1 MSIDKKRIL
10 KNTVFLYL
18 RMIIIMIVNL
28 YVSREVLDL
37 LGVVDYG
44 IYNVVGGVVGM
55 LTFLNSTLSS
65 SSQRFFSIE
74 IAKNNN
80 ERLKEW
86 FSLNITVFALLIL
99 VVLVLSETIGLWFV
113 NNKMTIPPDRIY
125 ATNIV
130 YQLSIIAII
139 FQMFRIPYDGLII
152 AREKMNTYA
161 YISILEAI
169 FKIGIVAGL
178 SVINFDR
185 LITYGFLMLATTI
198 LTSLSYMLYCILKF
212 PESHFKPLW
221 DSQRIKELLSFSGWH
236 FFGSTSSVIRS
247 TGINLL
253 LNVFFNPAVNAARAV
268 AYQINSAVH
277 QLSGNFFVA
286 VKPQIYKSYAENN
299 IKGMVSL
306 IMQSTALCVF
316 LVSIIVIPILTRTEY
331 LLGIWL
337 KEIPEYAVLF
347 TQLVLINALFDSTAG
362 PSIAA
367 ALATAKIKKYQM
379 VVSFFMILN
388 LPISYV
394 LLRLGYPPQSTMI
407 TAIVITILLIFIRC
421 YLLTQLIDFSFV
433 SYSCLILKLIISS
446 CVVIFAL
453 KYISSLLPETFVAF
467 IVLSIISFVLLI
479 TIYLLFVFDKTERR
493 NILNYIPNLRNVREN
508 K

>member
-18 RMIIIMIVNL
+18 RMIVIMIVNL

-65 SSQRFFSIE
+65 SSQRFFSVE

-113 NNKMTIPPDRIY
+113 NNKMTIPSDRIY

-198 LTSLSYMLYCILKF
+198 LTSLSYMLYCIFKF

-268 AYQINSAVH
+268 AYQINGAVN

-286 VKPQIYKSYAENN
+286 VKPQIYKSYADNN

-306 IMQSTALCVF
+306 IMQSTSLCVF

-337 KEIPEYAVLF
+337 KEIPEYSILF
-347 TQLVLINALFDSTAG
+347 TKLVLINALFDSTAG

-367 ALATAKIKKYQM
+367 ALATAKIKKYQI

-407 TAIVITILLIFIRC
+407 TAIILTTLLIFIRC

-433 SYSCLILKLIISS
+433 SYSYLIIKLIISS

-453 KYISSLLPETFVAF
+453 KYISLLLPETFIAF
-467 IVLSIISFVLLI
+467 IVLSIISFILLI
-479 TIYLLFVFDKTERR
+479 TIYFLFVFDKTERR
-493 NILNYIPNLRNVREN
+493 NILNYIPNLRNVRKN